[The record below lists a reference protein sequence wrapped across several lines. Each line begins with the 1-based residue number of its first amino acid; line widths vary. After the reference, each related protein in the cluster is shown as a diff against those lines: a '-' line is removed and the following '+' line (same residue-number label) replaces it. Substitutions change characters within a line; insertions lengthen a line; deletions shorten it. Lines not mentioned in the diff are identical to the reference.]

1 MKKILVMFTM
11 CLMMAVMT
19 SCGGHENSPKG
30 VAMAGVECLADKDYK
45 GCMNLTD
52 AKEEQKQMMT
62 QLLEKVGKEGEQKG
76 GMKSYEVVDEQID
89 EEKGTATVKVKVVY
103 GNGEEKTNE
112 MKCVKKD
119 GKWLLSSDK

>member
-11 CLMMAVMT
+11 CLMMAMMT

-30 VAMAGVECLADKDYK
+30 VAKAGVECLADKDYK
-45 GCMNLTD
+45 GYMDLTD

-76 GMKSYEVVDEQID
+76 GMKSYEVIDEQID